1 MKKKSIVI
9 ANCKMTMDLGQVERF
24 FSRLNLDDSA
34 YESVDVVTC
43 PSFPFLDRV
52 QHFISKRPIGFGA
65 QNLYWEDRGAFT
77 GEVSGRQLADIG
89 CQYVI
94 LGHSER
100 RGIFNEDDE
109 MVNKKIQL
117 ALQNKLVPIICL
129 GESYAEKE
137 AGETKRVVEQHVR
150 ACLTGISSN
159 DAKRVIIAYEPIWA
173 ISTSTDNV
181 DGKGDS
187 PESAQVV
194 HKLIRKVVEE
204 LFDGRVAELVRIA
217 YGGSVKP
224 DNVGGFAA
232 MDDIDGVLVGG
243 ASIEAGSFKKLVE
256 SFIVN

>member
-1 MKKKSIVI
+1 
-9 ANCKMTMDLGQVERF
+9 MDLGQVERF
-24 FSRLNLDDSA
+24 FSRLNLNDSA

-52 QHFISKRPIGFGA
+52 QHFIDKRPIGFGA
-65 QNLYWEDRGAFT
+65 QNLYWENSGAFT

-100 RGIFNEDDE
+100 REIFNEDDE
-109 MVNKKIQL
+109 VVNKKVQL
-117 ALQNKLVPIICL
+117 ALQNKLIPIICF
-129 GESYAEKE
+129 GESYDEKE
-137 AGETKRVVEQHVR
+137 AGKTKHVVEKHAR
-150 ACLTGISSN
+150 ACLEGISSS
-159 DAKRVIIAYEPIWA
+159 DAKRIILAYEPLWA
-173 ISTSTDNV
+173 ISTSADNE
-181 DGKGDS
+181 GKADS

-204 LFDGRVAELVRIA
+204 LFDGRVAELVRII

-232 MDDIDGVLVGG
+232 MDDIDGALVGG
-243 ASIEAGSFKKLVE
+243 ASKEAESFQKLVE
-256 SFIVN
+256 SFITT